1 MKHRQPG
8 PASRARPA
16 VFRQPG
22 SLLYADNC
30 RALQNAA
37 QAGEVRLVAWTR
49 GGYPG
54 RALAGR
60 LPGVCTVG
68 FWDAPGPQRW
78 GLARHCNEGIKFAW
92 LAQGTLVLEVD
103 GVRHDLSAGDAFVIR
118 PWQLHAIGT
127 PHVGANQLVW
137 LLLDVDMRRPT
148 DRWRW
153 PRWLLWSEAEARRLH
168 DYLALNDRAVL
179 RAPAALAQAFGDIRL
194 LLERSCPEAGE
205 ARMMVAGNA
214 MLLALLD
221 ALDAAP
227 PPLDPQAASTRRT
240 VELFLGRLPLALHQD
255 WRLEDMARE
264 CGLSRTRFAHY
275 CRLLANATPA
285 QHLRRLRLAEAARL
299 IREQPALSV
308 TEIAFACGF
317 GSSQHFS
324 AAFRAEYGVPPG
336 WQRRLGR
343 RRDAAGTG
351 DPNGI
356 RTRV

>member
-1 MKHRQPG
+1 MPDGHATR
-8 PASRARPA
+8 SERVRPA

-30 RALQNAA
+30 RALQEAA
-37 QAGEVRLVAWTR
+37 ARGETRLVAWTR

-54 RALAGR
+54 RPLEGR
-60 LPGVCTVG
+60 LPGICTIG
-68 FWDAPGPQRW
+68 FWDAPSPQRW
-78 GLARHCNEGIKFAW
+78 GLARHCNEGIKFAY
-92 LAQGTLVLEVD
+92 LAQGTLSLEVD
-103 GVRHDLSAGDAFVIR
+103 GVRHQLSAGDAFVIR

-127 PHVGANQLVW
+127 PLVGANQLVW
-137 LLLDVDMRRPT
+137 MLLDVDMRRPT

-168 DYLALNDRAVL
+168 DYLTLNDRSVL
-179 RAPAALAQAFGDIRL
+179 RASPALAQAFLEIRG
-194 LLERSCPEAGE
+194 LLERQSPETGE

-221 ALDAAP
+221 ALDATP
-227 PPLDPQAASTRRT
+227 PTLDPDATTTRRT
-240 VELFLGRLPLALHQD
+240 VEVFLARLPLALAQD

-275 CRLLANATPA
+275 CRLLTNATPA
-285 QHLRRLRLAEAARL
+285 QHLRRLRLREAERL
-299 IREQPALSV
+299 IREQPSRSV

-324 AAFRAEYGVPPG
+324 AAYRAEFGVPPG
-336 WQRRLGR
+336 STRRVSR
-343 RRDAAGTG
+343 RAAGAFG
-351 DPNGI
+351 GSPARG
-356 RTRV
+356 V

>member
-1 MKHRQPG
+1 MPDGHATRSG
-8 PASRARPA
+8 RVRPA

-30 RALQNAA
+30 RALQEAA
-37 QAGEVRLVAWTR
+37 ARGETRLVAWTR

-54 RALAGR
+54 RPLDGR
-60 LPGVCTVG
+60 LPGVCTIG
-68 FWDAPGPQRW
+68 FWDAPAPQRW
-78 GLARHCNEGIKFAW
+78 GLARHCNEGIKFAY
-92 LAQGTLVLEVD
+92 LAQGTLTLEVD
-103 GVRHDLSAGDAFVIR
+103 GVAHRLSAGDAFVIR

-137 LLLDVDMRRPT
+137 MLLDVDMRRPT

-168 DYLALNDRAVL
+168 DYLTLTDRSVL
-179 RAPAALAQAFGDIRL
+179 RAPPALVQAFLDIRGV
-194 LLERSCPEAGE
+194 LERQAPDTGE

-221 ALDAAP
+221 AMDAAP
-227 PPLDPQAASTRRT
+227 PPLDPDAATTRRT
-240 VELFLGRLPLALHQD
+240 VELFLGRLPLALAQD

-275 CRLLANATPA
+275 CRLLTNATPA
-285 QHLRRLRLAEAARL
+285 QHLRRLRLREAERL
-299 IREQPALSV
+299 IREEPSRSL
-308 TEIAFACGF
+308 TEVAFACGF

-324 AAFRAEYGVPPG
+324 AAYRAEFGVPPG
-336 WQRRLGR
+336 
-343 RRDAAGTG
+343 
-351 DPNGI
+351 
-356 RTRV
+356 RTRRASCQGAEPIGTSVSDSV